1 MLYLCT
7 VSDICIPALI
17 HHPMLD
23 DVAFSFWGKGLL
35 KPVYPP
41 LFSFSL
47 NHFVKGLFQVEGN
60 PPLFTDMSPLH
71 SMQ

>member
-1 MLYLCT
+1 
-7 VSDICIPALI
+7 
-17 HHPMLD
+17 MLD

-35 KPVYPP
+35 KPVNPP
-41 LFSFSL
+41 LFSFLL

-71 SMQ
+71 STQ